1 MTLEASLLLASTIFI
16 LGIIPG
22 PGILLVVSRTIN
34 GGLSASLWTIAGIV
48 SADIIFLFITVYG
61 LQAIAN
67 ILDSAFVFIQAIGA
81 AYLIWLG
88 ILIWKSPSI
97 TLNPDKTTQHR
108 PQSFYT
114 LWLTGLLVTLSNP
127 KAILFY
133 MSFLPAIIDITTLTL
148 VDITIMGLIIC
159 TTIGGVMFF
168 YAFTV
173 LKAKNKMSPSPNNKI
188 TQRIAGS
195 MVIATGLLLLTR
207 SNF

>member
-22 PGILLVVSRTIN
+22 PGILLVVSRTIS
-34 GGLSASLWTIAGIV
+34 GGLPASLWTIAGIV
-48 SADIIFLFITVYG
+48 SADIIFLFMTAYG
-61 LQAIAN
+61 LQAIAT
-67 ILDSAFVFIQAIGA
+67 ILDSAFIFIKVISA

-88 ILIWKSPSI
+88 ILIWKSPGI
-97 TLNPDKTTQHR
+97 TLNPGSAKQNR
-108 PQSFYT
+108 SQSFYS

-159 TTIGGVMFF
+159 TTIGGIMLF
-168 YAFTV
+168 YALTV
-173 LKAKNKMSPSPNNKI
+173 LKAKNKISTSSNSKV

-195 MVIATGLLLLTR
+195 MVIATGLLLLAR
-207 SNF
+207 SYF

>member
-22 PGILLVVSRTIN
+22 PGILLVVSRTIS

-61 LQAIAN
+61 LQAIATL
-67 ILDSAFVFIQAIGA
+67 LDSAFIFIQIIGA

-97 TLNPDKTTQHR
+97 TLNPGSAKQHR
-108 PQSFYT
+108 SQSFYS

-159 TTIGGVMFF
+159 TTIGGVMLF
-168 YAFTV
+168 YALTV
-173 LKAKNKMSPSPNNKI
+173 LKAKNKISASSNSKS

-195 MVIATGLLLLTR
+195 MVMATGLLLLAR
-207 SNF
+207 SYF